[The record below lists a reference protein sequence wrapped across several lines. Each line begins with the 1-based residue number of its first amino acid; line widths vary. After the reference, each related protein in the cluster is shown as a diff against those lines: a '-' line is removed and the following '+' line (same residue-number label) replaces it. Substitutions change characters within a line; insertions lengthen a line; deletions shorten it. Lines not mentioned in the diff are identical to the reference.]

1 MRVGNFSTS
10 SADYR
15 TYPLD
20 ASFSRLHNYSYQG
33 ITMQTGTIAATALT
47 KKLLVGNLP
56 ESTRSA
62 AIENLFTPVGKVL
75 SVSLLAHGFAFVEMT
90 SDDADR
96 ALAELKGCRVEGRA
110 MSIDEAHPRSASR
123 Y

>member
-1 MRVGNFSTS
+1 VGNFSAFD
-10 SADYR
+10 ADSR

-20 ASFSRLHNYSYQG
+20 AIFSQLHNYSHRG
-33 ITMQTGTIAATALT
+33 ITMQTGTVTATALT

-96 ALAELKGCRVEGRA
+96 ALAQLRGCRVEGRA
-110 MSIDEAHPRSASR
+110 MTIDEAHPRIVSR